1 MSKRARGL
9 SGQVV
14 VPRARRPIDKSLV
27 TIEDATM
34 PASSFEQIIKTTAF
48 PCTVTGLRWEITA
61 RSLTA
66 ASAPEVAWAIVVDP
80 DGNGVQSLSVA
91 PAGATFYTPE
101 QNVMAFG
108 IAKLGDPAKGANLVH
123 TWTGSTKTMRKL
135 KVGDNLSFL
144 GLNDSAENVAISGVI
159 QFFCKT

>member
-14 VPRARRPIDKSLV
+14 IPRARRPIDKSLV
-27 TIEDATM
+27 TISDDTM

-48 PCTVTGLRWEITA
+48 PCTVTGLRWQITA

-66 ASAPEVAWAIVVDP
+66 GQAPEVAWAIVVDP
-80 DGNGVQSLSVA
+80 DGNGVQSLSVGA
-91 PAGATFYTPE
+91 AGATFYTPE

-108 IAKLGDPAKGANLVH
+108 ITKLSKPDAAQATF

-159 QFFCKT
+159 QFFCKS